1 MRPHQLTRRRLFQ
14 IAAAIMGGYV
24 LQGCTA
30 SSLLPTT
37 RTDGKKRAEEICQRG
52 EGSQAQSSEEEKE
65 KFDIDET
72 GLCLSGGG
80 YRAMLFHVGSL
91 WRLYE
96 SGLLAECT
104 RITSVSGGSI
114 TAAVLGLT
122 WNKLNVTNP
131 DVPRFVEHVVAPIR
145 GLAEETIDRPSVLK
159 GLFLPGSVSGYLED
173 YYNKYLFRGATLQ
186 NLPDSPRFFILATN
200 VQSGAL
206 FRFSK
211 LYISDY
217 RVGVIPD
224 PMLPIAKAVAASA
237 SFPPVLSPTML
248 YFNEKDVHACKWSGE
263 DLHRPPYTT
272 EVELTDGGVYDNM
285 GLEPLKRFKR
295 ILVSDGGGKTQAEE
309 DPDNNWAGH
318 AYRVLDLIDDQNRSR
333 RKIQIIE
340 EAKAKERTV
349 AYWSTRTKLAEYNTS
364 HQAMLPQQLRDQLAS
379 VHTRLKETPKAIQEG
394 LINWGYLACDVNLRR
409 FIDQNLPQP
418 GSLPYS

>member
-1 MRPHQLTRRRLFQ
+1 MTPHDLTRRRLFQ
-14 IAAAIMGGYV
+14 IAAAIAGGHI
-24 LQGCTA
+24 LQGCTI

-37 RTDGKKRAEEICQRG
+37 RTDGDARAKEICQRA
-52 EGSQAQSSEEEKE
+52 EPPQAQLSEEQKE
-65 KFDIDET
+65 PFDIDET

-96 SGLLAECT
+96 IGLLAECT

-122 WNKLNVTNP
+122 WNKLNVTRP
-131 DVPRFVEHVVAPIR
+131 DVSRFVQHVVTPIR
-145 GLAEETIDRPSVLK
+145 GLAEETIDRPAVLK
-159 GLFLPGSVSGYLED
+159 GLILPGSVSGYLED
-173 YYNKYLFRGATLQ
+173 YYNKYLFGGATLQ
-186 NLPDSPRFFILATN
+186 DLPDTPRFFFLATN
-200 VQSGAL
+200 LQSGAL
-206 FRFSK
+206 FKFSK
-211 LYISDY
+211 LYMSDY
-217 RVGVIPD
+217 RVGIIPD
-224 PMLPIAKAVAASA
+224 PMLPIAKAVTASS

-248 YFNEKDVHACKWSGE
+248 HFNEKDVRPCRWAGE

-318 AYRVLDLIDDQNRSR
+318 AYRVLDVVDDQNRSR
-333 RKIQIIE
+333 RKIQIMN
-340 EAKAKERTV
+340 EADAKERTV
-349 AYWSTRTKLAEYNTS
+349 AYWSTRTKLSEYNTL
-364 HQAMLPQQLRDQLAS
+364 HQGSMPQELRDQLAS
-379 VHTRLKETPKAIQEG
+379 FHTRLKETPKETQEG

-409 FIDQNLPQP
+409 FIDKSLPQP
-418 GSLPYS
+418 DSLPYS